1 MKVKIK
7 THLKTL
13 LKINQNLQTVINQK
27 MIKTKRLKMNLIMIK
42 TTLIKRT
49 IKHKII
55 KIKQQA
61 NQNQQQQQQR
71 QGGGQR
77 HTVNGQ
83 ENLYRIAIQYYGS
96 GSPENVEKN

>member
-1 MKVKIK
+1 M
-7 THLKTL
+7 LKAT
-13 LKINQNLQTVINQK
+13 KDESDNDQNNANQANNQAQNNQNQ
-27 MIKTKRLKMNLIMIK
+27 
-42 TTLIKRT
+42 
-49 IKHKII
+49 
-55 KIKQQA
+55 QQA

-96 GSPENVEKN
+96 GSPENVEKIRRANGLSGNNIRNGQQIVIP

>member
-1 MKVKIK
+1 MK
-7 THLKTL
+7 
-13 LKINQNLQTVINQK
+13 
-27 MIKTKRLKMNLIMIK
+27 LIMIK

-49 IKHKII
+49 TKAQNNQNQ
-55 KIKQQA
+55 QQA

-83 ENLYRIAIQYYGS
+83 ENLYRIAIQY
-96 GSPENVEKN
+96 